1 MEANGNITSM
11 PGVGTLAYENSA
23 KPYQVTMLTPTGTAV
38 PIREQSVTYTSYQR
52 PNTISED
59 GITASFA
66 YNSAGDR
73 VKMDVKQG
81 TTALLTRYYIGGQ
94 YELDTQTNTERLYLG
109 GDAYSAPAIY
119 VKEGTTSG
127 KVYYICRDYLGSITH
142 IANSDGSLK

>member
-1 MEANGNITSM
+1 MGQTL
-11 PGVGTLAYENSA
+11 GVGTLAYENSA

-119 VKEGTTSG
+119 VKEGANNW
-127 KVYYICRDYLGSITH
+127 KVHYICRDYLGSITH